1 MILGAEAAGLAD
13 REPSM
18 PRRSTIAAELRRFQE
33 ERILR
38 DGGSIRLRA
47 IRPDD
52 KQRLIDHF
60 ASLGTR
66 SVYFRFFGARKR
78 LTDEELRRF
87 TELDFVERVGFIA
100 TLGTGAE
107 EAIIGVGRYALLPRR
122 QGQPRRAEVAFAV
135 SDAHQ
140 GRGIGTVLL
149 EALAGAARRSG
160 IDEFEADVL
169 GENNRMLEVFAQ
181 SGFVVQRSIEAGV
194 VHVTFPTEETE
205 HSAEVALERD
215 RGAAAHSI
223 ARLLRPRSI
232 AVVGASRRTG
242 TIGHSLISNLKDYG
256 FQGPIYPVNPQ
267 ATEIEGLRC
276 FPSLRAIGELVDL
289 VVIAVP
295 PHAVADVVVDAGATG
310 AAGVVVISAGFGE
323 VSPEGRESQDRL
335 RELARGMGMRLVGPN
350 CLGIVNTD
358 PAVSMNATFAPVS
371 PPAGNLGVLSQS
383 GALGLA
389 LLELARDRGIGVSSF
404 VSVGNKADVSSND
417 LLCYWFDDPQTAVV
431 MLYLESFGNP
441 RKFARLAPELAR
453 RKPIVAVKAGRSA
466 VGRRAASSHSGAL
479 ANLDVAVD
487 ALFQQAG
494 VIRADTT
501 EQLFDV
507 ATLLATQP
515 VPLGPRVGVVT
526 NAGGPGILFADAAE
540 ERGLE
545 LPGLAAETVEHLRAL
560 LPANASLANPVDMIA
575 SAGAE
580 EYTRAV
586 ERVGAD
592 PNIDAVVVMNVPTPR
607 AAPREVARAIWRAA
621 AGLDPRKPVLS
632 VFVTSQ
638 SIPLP
643 GAGEGRRVP
652 VYRFPENA
660 ALALAAAE
668 RYARWRRRPR
678 GEVLKLDRTAQGV
691 VRAVIDRVVEQGG
704 AGWLAPRDVAMLLAA
719 VGIDQAAAE
728 HASIAEAVATAER
741 LGYPLVAKVVS
752 PDVLHK
758 SDVGGV
764 ILGLRSRREV
774 ASAVRTLEERMAKIG
789 ARLDGVLLQRE
800 VPAGVDALVGVT
812 VDATF
817 GPLVVCGS
825 GGRLVELVK
834 DVAFG
839 LTPVSDL
846 DAHEMLDQVRLQRLL
861 DGWRGAPAGDRE
873 ALVSVIRRL
882 SALVEAAPEIREL
895 DLNPITVL
903 ERGRGA
909 VVVDARIR
917 VAVTEASPAR

>member
-1 MILGAEAAGLAD
+1 MA
-13 REPSM
+13 
-18 PRRSTIAAELRRFQE
+18 TELRCFQE

-66 SVYFRFFGARKR
+66 SVYFRFFGAKKR
-78 LTDEELRRF
+78 LKDEELRRF
-87 TELDFVERVGFIA
+87 TELDFVERVAFVA
-100 TLGTGAE
+100 TLGSGAE
-107 EAIIGVGRYALLPRR
+107 ETIIGVGRYALLPEQ
-122 QGQPRRAEVAFAV
+122 QGLPTRAEVAFAV

-140 GRGIGTVLL
+140 GRGIGTLLL
-149 EALAGAARRSG
+149 EELARAARRCG
-160 IDEFEADVL
+160 IAEFEADVL

-181 SGFVVQRSIEAGV
+181 SGFVVKRSIEAGV

-223 ARLLRPRSI
+223 ARLLRPRSV
-232 AVVGASRRTG
+232 AVVGASRRPG
-242 TIGHSLISNLKDYG
+242 TIGNTLVSNLKG
-256 FQGPIYPVNPQ
+256 FHGPIYPVNPQ
-267 ATEIEGLRC
+267 ASEIQGLRC
-276 FPSLRAIGELVDL
+276 FPSVRAIGEHVDL

-295 PHAVADVVVDAGATG
+295 PPAVADAVRAAGAVG

-323 VSPEGRESQDRL
+323 VSAEGRESQRQL
-335 RELARGMGMRLVGPN
+335 REIARGMGMRLVGPN
-350 CLGIVNTD
+350 CLGILNTD
-358 PAVSMNATFAPVS
+358 PAVSLNATFAPGS
-371 PPAGNLGVLSQS
+371 PPAGNLGALSQS

-389 LLELARDRGIGVSSF
+389 LLDLARDRGLGVSSF

-417 LLCYWFDDPQTAVV
+417 LLSYWFDDPQTAVV
-431 MLYLESFGNP
+431 LLYLESFGNP
-441 RKFARLAPELAR
+441 RKFARLAPDLGR
-453 RKPIVAVKAGRSA
+453 KKPIVAVKAGRSA

-507 ATLLATQP
+507 AALLATQP
-515 VPLGPRVGVVT
+515 IPGGPRVGVVT

-545 LPGLAAETVEHLRAL
+545 LPRLAAETLERLRSF
-560 LPANASLANPVDMIA
+560 LPPHASLSNPVDMIA
-575 SAGAE
+575 SASAE
-580 EYTRAV
+580 QYARTIELVA
-586 ERVGAD
+586 AD
-592 PNIDAVVVMNVPTPR
+592 PNIDAVVAMNVPTPQ
-607 AAPREVARAIWRAA
+607 AAPRDVAQAIGRAA
-621 AGLDPRKPVLS
+621 AAVDPCKPLLS

-638 SIPLP
+638 SVPLP
-643 GAGEGRRVP
+643 AVEGGRRVP
-652 VYRFPENA
+652 LYRFPENA
-660 ALALAAAE
+660 VLALAAAE

-691 VRAVIDRVVEQGG
+691 IRAVVERVLEQGG
-704 AGWLAPRDVAMLLAA
+704 SGWLSPRDVATLLASA
-719 VGIDQAAAE
+719 GIDKAVAE
-728 HASIAEAVATAER
+728 HVSVADAVATAEQ

-752 PDVLHK
+752 PDVVHK

-764 ILGLRSRREV
+764 ILGLRSAQEV

-800 VPAGVDALVGVT
+800 IPSGVEALVGVM
-812 VDATF
+812 VDPTF
-817 GPLVVCGS
+817 GPLVACGF
-825 GGRLVELVK
+825 GGRLVELVR
-834 DVAFG
+834 DVGFR
-839 LTPVSDL
+839 LTPVSDA
-846 DAHEMLDQVRLQRLL
+846 DANEMLDKLRLQRLL
-861 DGWRGAPAGDRE
+861 DGWRGAPAADRA
-873 ALVSVIRRL
+873 ALVSVIRRV
-882 SALVEAAPEIREL
+882 SALVETAPEIREI
-895 DLNPITVL
+895 DLNPTTVL
-903 ERGRGA
+903 EPGRGA

-917 VAVTEASPAR
+917 VAAIDATPVC

>member
-1 MILGAEAAGLAD
+1 
-13 REPSM
+13 M
-18 PRRSTIAAELRRFQE
+18 PRRSTIAAELCRFQE

-52 KQRLIDHF
+52 KQRLVDHF

-66 SVYFRFFGARKR
+66 SVYFRFFGAKKR

-87 TELDFVERVGFIA
+87 TELDFVERVGFVA
-100 TLGTGAE
+100 TLGAGGDET
-107 EAIIGVGRYALLPRR
+107 IIGVGRYTLMPRR
-122 QGQPRRAEVAFAV
+122 QGQPRCAEVAFAV

-140 GRGIGTVLL
+140 GRGIGTILL
-149 EALAGAARRSG
+149 EELAGAARRSG
-160 IDEFEADVL
+160 IAEFEADVL
-169 GENNRMLEVFAQ
+169 GENNRMLEVFAE
-181 SGFVVQRSIEAGV
+181 SGFVVKRSIEAGV
-194 VHVTFPTEETE
+194 VHVTFPTEATE

-223 ARLLRPRSI
+223 ARLLRPRSV
-232 AVVGASRRTG
+232 AVVGASRRPG
-242 TIGHSLISNLKDYG
+242 TVGNGLVANLKGYG
-256 FQGPIYPVNPQ
+256 FHGPIYPVNPR
-267 ATEIEGLRC
+267 ATEIAGLRC
-276 FPSLRAIGELVDL
+276 FPSLPAIGEPVDL

-295 PHAVADVVVDAGATG
+295 PPAVADVVREAGAIG
-310 AAGVVVISAGFGE
+310 AVGVVVISAGFGE
-323 VSPEGRESQDRL
+323 VSLEGRESQSQL
-335 RELARGMGMRLVGPN
+335 RELARGTGMRLVGPN
-350 CLGIVNTD
+350 CLGILNSD
-358 PAVSMNATFAPVS
+358 PAVSLNATFVPGS
-371 PPAGNLGVLSQS
+371 PPGGNLGVLSQS

-389 LLELARDRGIGVSSF
+389 VLDLARDRGLGVSSF
-404 VSVGNKADVSSND
+404 ISVGNKADVSAND
-417 LLCYWFDDPQTAVV
+417 LLCYWFDDAQTTVV
-431 MLYLESFGNP
+431 LLYIESFGNP
-441 RKFARLAPELAR
+441 RKFAQLAPELAR
-453 RKPIVAVKAGRSA
+453 HKPIVAVKAGRSA

-507 ATLLATQP
+507 AALLATQP
-515 VPLGPRVGVVT
+515 VPPGPRVAVVT
-526 NAGGPGILFADAAE
+526 NAGGLGILFADAAE

-545 LPGLAAETVEHLRAL
+545 LPSLAAETVEHLRAF
-560 LPANASLANPVDMIA
+560 LPPHASLSNPIDMAA
-575 SAGAE
+575 SAGTE
-580 EYTRAV
+580 QYTQAI

-592 PNIDAVVVMNVPTPR
+592 PNIDAVVVMNVPTAQ
-607 AAPREVARAIWRAA
+607 AAPPAVAQAIWRAA
-621 AGLDPRKPVLS
+621 ATLDPHKPVLA

-638 SIPLP
+638 TIPLP
-643 GAGEGRRVP
+643 AAEAGRRVP

-678 GEVLKLDRTAQGV
+678 GEVLKLDRTAREV
-691 VRAVIDRVVEQGG
+691 IRAVVDRVVEQGG
-704 AGWLAPRDVAMLLAA
+704 TGWLAPRDVATLLTAA
-719 VGIDQAAAE
+719 GIDQAVAE
-728 HASIAEAVATAER
+728 HASIPDAVATAER

-764 ILGLRSRREV
+764 ILGLHSARDV
-774 ASAVRTLEERMAKIG
+774 AVAVHTLEERMAKIG
-789 ARLDGVLLQRE
+789 ARLQGVLLQRE
-800 VPAGVDALVGVT
+800 VPAGIDALVGVT

-817 GPLVVCGS
+817 GPLVACGS

-834 DVAFG
+834 DVAFD

-846 DAHEMLDQVRLQRLL
+846 DAHEMLDKLRLRKLL
-861 DGWRGAPAGDRE
+861 DGWRGAPPGDRE
-873 ALVSVIRRL
+873 ALVSVIRRV
-882 SALVEAAPEIREL
+882 SALVETAPEIREL
-895 DLNPITVL
+895 DLNPTTVL
-903 ERGRGA
+903 EPGRGA

-917 VAVTEASPAR
+917 VAPTEAPPAP